1 MPLIWFLALS
11 TVSDH
16 NLLGGLAGL
25 GTKALDL
32 LDDIHPLHHLA
43 EHHVLAIQ
51 PLGLGGADEE
61 LGAVGVGTSIGHG
74 EDSYIKQ

>member
-1 MPLIWFLALS
+1 MPLIWFLALAA
-11 TVSDH
+11 VSDH

-51 PLGLGGADEE
+51 PLGLSGADEE
-61 LGAVGVGTSIGHG
+61 LGAVSVWSSIGHR
-74 EDSYIKQ
+74 ENS

>member
-1 MPLIWFLALS
+1 MPLILSLALA

-16 NLLGGLAGL
+16 DLFGSVAGQ

-32 LDDIHPLHHLA
+32 LEDIHPLNHLA

-51 PLGLGGADEE
+51 PLGHGGGDEE
-61 LGAVGVGTSIGHG
+61 PIVM
-74 EDSYIKQ
+74 

>member
-1 MPLIWFLALS
+1 MPLIWFLALAA
-11 TVSDH
+11 VSDH

-51 PLGLGGADEE
+51 PLGLGGAEEE
-61 LGAVGVGTSIGHG
+61 LGAIGVGPSVSHG
-74 EDSYIKQ
+74 ENS

>member
-16 NLLGGLAGL
+16 NLLGSLARL

-32 LDDIHPLHHLA
+32 LDDIHPLDHLA

-51 PLGLGGADEE
+51 PLGLGGADKE
-61 LGAVGVGTSIGHG
+61 LGAVGVGSSVGHG
-74 EDSYIKQ
+74 EHS

>member
-1 MPLIWFLALS
+1 MPLIWFLALAA
-11 TVSDH
+11 VSDH

-61 LGAVGVGTSIGHG
+61 LGAVGVGASVGHG
-74 EDSYIKQ
+74 ENS

>member
-1 MPLIWFLALS
+1 MPLIWFLALA

-16 NLLGGLAGL
+16 DLLGSLAGL

-32 LDDIHPLHHLA
+32 LDDIHALHHLA

-51 PLGLGGADEE
+51 PLGLGGAHEE
-61 LGAVGVGTSIGHG
+61 LGAVGVGSSIGHG
-74 EDSYIKQ
+74 ENS

>member
-1 MPLIWFLALS
+1 MPLIWFLALAA
-11 TVSDH
+11 VSDH

-61 LGAVGVGTSIGHG
+61 LGAVGVGASVGHG
-74 EDSYIKQ
+74 EDS